1 MNNMNKYKEDVL
13 KQNIESRA
21 ENCDLNNKSLDDV
34 VLEVYAK
41 YVEKIESHA
50 EIINAYK
57 GYPIIQFEI
66 SFSDVLKNSRM
77 YGLYFNKYNS
87 NKFFR
92 TIFMCGGACAIRLS
106 DGIKF
111 KGIKY
116 DVAYVIIIN
125 RDKRRL
131 VSKDM
136 IEFIKLHELAHILNG
151 NLENDYSYTGHEEF
165 KADLYAK
172 KKGFRYSTSV
182 LNMTL
187 WETNSYNYIGT
198 SKNFFWGL
206 FYSFF
211 GFFKHYFINLKRSFV

>member
-1 MNNMNKYKEDVL
+1 MNNKYEDVL
-13 KQNIESRA
+13 IQNIKSNA
-21 ENCDLNNKSLDDV
+21 ENCNFKNKTLNKNV
-34 VLEVYAK
+34 ILETYAK
-41 YVEKIESHA
+41 YVEKIESRA
-50 EIINAYK
+50 EIVNAYK
-57 GYPIIQFEI
+57 GYPIIQFEL
-66 SFSDVLKNSRM
+66 SFSDILKNSQM
-77 YGLYFNKYNS
+77 YGLYFSKFNS

-116 DVAYVIIIN
+116 DVAYIIIIN
-125 RDKRRL
+125 RDKHRL

-198 SKNFFWGL
+198 SKNLFLGL
-206 FYSFF
+206 FYSFV
-211 GFFKHYFINLKRSFV
+211 GFFKHYFMNLKRAYA